1 LGLQKALALKVKLGA
16 SYLLATHDEQ
26 KRAEGFVSK
35 VASIKFEAHPEVLSL
50 EVGATFIVE

>member
-1 LGLQKALALKVKLGA
+1 LALKEKIGA
-16 SYLLATHDEQ
+16 SYLIATHDEQ

-35 VASIKFEAHPEVLSL
+35 VASVKFEAHPEVLSL